1 MPRLT
6 RVTSLTAGCLPL
18 QAYVCQSRRTRS
30 QVQVLTFA
38 RSSLWHIWHV
48 YMHVA
53 FSQYHTDAVMIYSAH
68 QATTPAWLCA
78 VWDARP
84 STAAS
89 DLVLTGWT
97 HLAVTNTTFAL
108 PLCPSPSPQSQPRPH
123 SHDSGQLLQRA
134 FWVSGP
140 WSGPAS
146 TLHVGSSDGEA
157 SAHKKILL
165 KPRIPRLENYF
176 KNNF

>member
-1 MPRLT
+1 MPQLT
-6 RVTSLTAGCLPL
+6 RVTSTTTGLRLPESMD
-18 QAYVCQSRRTRS
+18 AFSG
-30 QVQVLTFA
+30 
-38 RSSLWHIWHV
+38 SSFDFCKIKHIWHIWHV

-53 FSQYHTDAVMIYSAH
+53 FSQCHTDAVMIYSAH
-68 QATTPAWLCA
+68 QATTPSWLHA
-78 VWDARP
+78 VWDARL

-97 HLAVTNTTFAL
+97 HLTVTNTMFTL
-108 PLCPSPSPQSQPRPH
+108 PLCPSHSPQSQPCPH

-146 TLHVGSSDGEA
+146 TLHVGSSNRET
-157 SAHKKILL
+157 SAHKK
-165 KPRIPRLENYF
+165 
-176 KNNF
+176 